1 MDEIEYTQL
10 DASEAAQAGAY
21 AGLDRLRDVPVDLVV
36 EIGRTRMTIGEAL
49 KLSPGSVIGLN
60 RLAGDPVNL
69 LVNGK
74 PIARGEVVVVD
85 EEFGLRV
92 TEVVSD
98 AGPLNGARSTPPM
111 DVPAAELAPP
121 PEQPAP
127 PAADEPVAA
136 EPLTADAPAETAA

>member
-10 DASEAAQAGAY
+10 EAVGGGASQD

-49 KLSPGSVIGLN
+49 KLTPGSVIGLN

-92 TEVVSD
+92 TEVVSE
-98 AGPLNGARSTPPM
+98 GGATIGI
-111 DVPAAELAPP
+111 
-121 PEQPAP
+121 PAP
-127 PAADEPVAA
+127 AS
-136 EPLTADAPAETAA
+136 PAEAAQEEPAQVD

>member
-1 MDEIEYTQL
+1 M
-10 DASEAAQAGAY
+10 
-21 AGLDRLRDVPVDLVV
+21 
-36 EIGRTRMTIGEAL
+36 
-49 KLSPGSVIGLN
+49 IGLN

-98 AGPLNGARSTPPM
+98 SGPLSGPRGS
-111 DVPAAELAPP
+111 AAVE
-121 PEQPAP
+121 PAP
-127 PAADEPVAA
+127 VATAAPAEPTPRPVPEPVA
-136 EPLTADAPAETAA
+136 EDEPAETAV

>member
-1 MDEIEYTQL
+1 MEEIEYTQL
-10 DASEAAQAGAY
+10 EARGAV
-21 AGLDRLRDVPVDLVV
+21 AAPEATLERLRDVPVDLVV

-49 KLSPGSVIGLN
+49 RLTPGSVIGLN

-98 AGPLNGARSTPPM
+98 NGATLG
-111 DVPAAELAPP
+111 AAA
-121 PEQPAP
+121 PAP
-127 PAADEPVAA
+127 PLPQEENA
-136 EPLTADAPAETAA
+136 EVD